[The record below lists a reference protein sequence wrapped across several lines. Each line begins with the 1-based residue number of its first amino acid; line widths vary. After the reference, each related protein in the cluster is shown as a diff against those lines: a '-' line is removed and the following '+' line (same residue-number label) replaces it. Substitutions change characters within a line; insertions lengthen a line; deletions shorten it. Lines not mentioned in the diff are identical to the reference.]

1 MTLLDHFPKDFLMLI
16 DESHVTIPQVG
27 GMYAGDRARKNT
39 LVEFGFRLPSAFD
52 NRPLNFDEF
61 YDHVNQVIFVSATP
75 NKFEREK
82 SQQIVEQVIRPTG
95 LVDPEIIV
103 KPVQG
108 QIEDLLSEIN
118 KRTEINERVLITT
131 LTKKMAEDLTSFLDD
146 AGVRVRYLHHDID
159 TIERMEIIKDLREGE
174 FDVLVG
180 INLLREGLDIPE
192 VALVAIL
199 DADKEGFLRSEMS
212 LIQTIGRAAR
222 NSEGQV
228 IMYADTVTKSMKKAI
243 DETDRRRGIQQK
255 FNEEHGIIPKTIKK
269 DIRDIIESLKPIED
283 DTETAEENIINY
295 EKTIAE
301 LQAKMIK
308 AAENLEFEEAA
319 ALRDRI
325 RKLEKEMSE

>member
-1 MTLLDHFPKDFLMLI
+1 
-16 DESHVTIPQVG
+16 
-27 GMYAGDRARKNT
+27 
-39 LVEFGFRLPSAFD
+39 
-52 NRPLNFDEF
+52 
-61 YDHVNQVIFVSATP
+61 
-75 NKFEREK
+75 
-82 SQQIVEQVIRPTG
+82 
-95 LVDPEIIV
+95 
-103 KPVQG
+103 
-108 QIEDLLSEIN
+108 
-118 KRTEINERVLITT
+118 
-131 LTKKMAEDLTSFLDD
+131 MAEDLTDYLT
-146 AGVRVRYLHHDID
+146 GVGIKVRYMHSDIS
-159 TIERMEIIKDLREGE
+159 TIERAEIIKDLRMGE

-283 DTETAEENIINY
+283 DTETAEENIMNY

-301 LQAKMIK
+301 LQTKMIK

>member
-1 MTLLDHFPKDFLMLI
+1 
-16 DESHVTIPQVG
+16 
-27 GMYAGDRARKNT
+27 
-39 LVEFGFRLPSAFD
+39 
-52 NRPLNFDEF
+52 
-61 YDHVNQVIFVSATP
+61 
-75 NKFEREK
+75 
-82 SQQIVEQVIRPTG
+82 
-95 LVDPEIIV
+95 
-103 KPVQG
+103 
-108 QIEDLLSEIN
+108 
-118 KRTEINERVLITT
+118 
-131 LTKKMAEDLTSFLDD
+131 MAEDLTDYLT
-146 AGVRVRYLHHDID
+146 GVGIKFVICTPIYRQSNVRKLS
-159 TIERMEIIKDLREGE
+159 KDLRMGE

-283 DTETAEENIINY
+283 DTETAEENII
-295 EKTIAE
+295 K
-301 LQAKMIK
+301 
-308 AAENLEFEEAA
+308 
-319 ALRDRI
+319 LRKDHCRA
-325 RKLEKEMSE
+325 SG